1 VGLVGGRGGIGQEK
15 AAEALKLLATQ
26 SAENKAAI
34 VAEGGI
40 VALVGLARGGIG
52 DAKAGP
58 QGAASGPGAW
68 GVVHGLK
75 GPEHALRTLRL
86 LAKESETYQCAV
98 RLYAV
103 AAHTPLLNTLNAQPH
118 TPSVNNGTLL
128 YLPPPSPLLDMRRR
142 YTVYGFLKTPS
153 HTTLA
158 VPPTDGVR
166 RPYTV

>member
-1 VGLVGGRGGIGQEK
+1 MARRNVRTRQCIGALVGLVGGRGGIGQEK

-40 VALVGLARGGIG
+40 LALVGLARGGIG

-58 QGAASGPGAW
+58 QGAASGAGAW

-98 RLYAV
+98 RLLAI
-103 AAHTPLLNTLNAQPH
+103 AAHTPLFNTLSSHPPH
-118 TPSVNNGTLL
+118 LSPYTPPVNSGT
-128 YLPPPSPLLDMRRR
+128 LPPPSPLPA
-142 YTVYGFLKTPS
+142 T
-153 HTTLA
+153 
-158 VPPTDGVR
+158 
-166 RPYTV
+166 